1 MASRIALILFAAFL
15 VGFAPSEALAHGA
28 QHHDEVGRGAATVGT
43 VPSAFSLSATSA
55 LSPSCPGEGCCC
67 SQKPA
72 STERSEPPA
81 VDPQGRGFDVVL
93 AAYVAPAAV
102 DAIICRPA
110 LRSASHPRAPPVL
123 SPLSR

>member
-28 QHHDEVGRGAATVGT
+28 QHQHEVDRGAATGGT
-43 VPSAFSLSATSA
+43 VPGAFSLSATSA
-55 LSPSCPGEGCCC
+55 MSPSCPGGGCCC

-81 VDPQGRGFDVVL
+81 VEPQGRAYDVLL

-102 DAIICRPA
+102 DAVIGRSA
-110 LRSASHPRAPPVL
+110 LRSASRPRAPPVL